1 MSWAPAKDAGAFLQ
15 GLAAFMTD
23 PVRPSRRGLL
33 ALFGAGATLSS
44 TPVLAQDKLSTA
56 VFTHGVACGDPT
68 PSGLLLWT
76 RAVGEGGEIRLA
88 WEVATDEG
96 FVKIIRSGVATT
108 GPARDYTCKVEVE
121 GLKPGATYHYR
132 FRSADAVSRVGRG
145 RTLPAKGVKAARLA
159 VVSCSHYGFGYFNA
173 YRAIADLTS
182 PIDAVVHL
190 GDYIYEYGVDGYG
203 GAESKILGRQHQ
215 PAHEIVT
222 LADYRQRFAQY
233 RTDPDLQDLHA
244 RAAFIT
250 IWDDHETANNAWM
263 GGSPAH
269 DEKTEGA
276 WEARRDAAIQ
286 AYFEWLPMRDPP
298 AGQPRHALNRVYDY
312 GDLVS
317 LIVIET
323 RLTGRTKAPSASRD
337 MIRDAAGRPDPVR
350 FEKEVLDAPQ
360 RSMMGARQ
368 EAWLDQALT
377 ASVKRGAAWQM
388 LANQVIVARMRA
400 PDFMSLLPKD
410 LLDDALTR
418 PGAKRWLESTRLGLP
433 INLDAWDGYSAARLR
448 LYDTVRKTK
457 ANLAVLTGDTHM
469 FWGNRLHDP
478 RDETPVGVEFGVGSI
493 TSPGG
498 YETISPDPRIYAVAE
513 KALVD
518 RNPDVRFAHARDHG
532 FLLVEIGRQ
541 AITCDYFKVANI
553 AVRGGSAERFCRI
566 SATRAGAM
574 TVTPTSA

>member
-1 MSWAPAKDAGAFLQ
+1 MSQ
-15 GLAAFMTD
+15 S
-23 PVRPSRRGLL
+23 VRPSRRGLL
-33 ALFGAGATLSS
+33 ALLGGGATLSS
-44 TPVLAQDKLSTA
+44 SPALARGGFSRV

-68 PSGLLLWT
+68 PTGLLLWT
-76 RAVGEGGEIRLA
+76 RAVGEGGEVRLG
-88 WEVATDEG
+88 WEVAEDEA
-96 FVKIIRSGVATT
+96 FAKIVRSGVATT
-108 GPARDYTCKVEVE
+108 TAARDHTCKVEVD

-132 FRSADAVSRVGRG
+132 FRGADAVSRVGQG
-145 RTLPAKGVKAARLA
+145 RTLPAKGVETARLA

-173 YRAIADLTS
+173 YRAIADLKA

-203 GAESKILGRQHQ
+203 GPESQTLGRVHQ

-263 GGSPAH
+263 AGSPAH

-286 AYFEWLPMRDPP
+286 AYFEWLPMRDPKP
-298 AGQPRHALNRVYDY
+298 GQAAHTLNRVYDY
-312 GDLVS
+312 GDLLS

-323 RLTGRTKAPSASRD
+323 RLTGRTKAPSASRE
-337 MIRDAAGRPDPVR
+337 MIRDAEGRPDPAR
-350 FEKEVLDAPQ
+350 FEKEVLDAPS
-360 RSMMGARQ
+360 RSMMGPAQ
-368 EAWLDQALT
+368 EAWLETTLA
-377 ASVKRGAAWQM
+377 ASVRRGAAWQV

-410 LLDDALTR
+410 LLDDAMSR
-418 PGAKRWLESTRLGLP
+418 PGARRWLESTRLGLP
-433 INLDAWDGYSAARLR
+433 INLDAWDGYPAARLR
-448 LYDTVRKTK
+448 LYDSARRSK

-469 FWGNRLHDP
+469 FWGNHLHDP
-478 RDETPVGVEFGVGSI
+478 RDEAPVGFEFGVGSV

-498 YETISPDPRIYAVAE
+498 YETISPDPRIYEVAE
-513 KALVD
+513 MALVA
-518 RNPDVRFAHARDHG
+518 RNPDVRFTRVRDHG
-532 FLLVEIGRQ
+532 FLLVQVARE
-541 AITCDYFKVANI
+541 AIVCDYFKVADIGARN
-553 AVRGGSAERFCRI
+553 GWAERFCRI
-566 SATRAGAM
+566 TATPAGDMVVIRDAGSSPVKA
-574 TVTPTSA
+574 T

>member
-1 MSWAPAKDAGAFLQ
+1 
-15 GLAAFMTD
+15 MTD
-23 PVRPSRRGLL
+23 SVRPSRRGVL
-33 ALFGAGATLSS
+33 ALLGGGATLSS
-44 TPVLAQDKLSTA
+44 SPALARSGLTA
-56 VFTHGVACGDPT
+56 AAFTHGVACGDPT
-68 PSGLLLWT
+68 STGLLLWT
-76 RAVGEGGEIRLA
+76 RAVGEEAETRVA
-88 WEVATDEG
+88 WEVAEDEA
-96 FVKIIRSGVATT
+96 FARIVRSGVTATSA
-108 GPARDYTCKVEVE
+108 ARDHTCKVEVD
-121 GLKPGATYHYR
+121 GLKPGATYWYR
-132 FRSADAVSRVGRG
+132 FRSADAASRVGRG

-173 YRAIADLTS
+173 YRAIADLPS
-182 PIDAVVHL
+182 PVDAVVHL

-203 GAESKILGRQHQ
+203 GPESQALGRVHQ

-244 RAAFIT
+244 RSAFIT

-269 DEKTEGA
+269 DDKTEGA

-286 AYFEWLPMRDPP
+286 AYFEWLPMRDPKP
-298 AGQPRHALNRVYDY
+298 GQAAHTLNRVYDY
-312 GDLVS
+312 GDLLS

-337 MIRDAAGRPDPVR
+337 MIRDAEGRPDPVR
-350 FEKEVLDAPQ
+350 FEKEVLDAPN
-360 RSMMGARQ
+360 RSMMGPAQ
-368 EAWLDQALT
+368 EAWLETALA
-377 ASVKRGAAWQM
+377 ASVERGAAWQV

-433 INLDAWDGYSAARLR
+433 INLDAWDGYPAARLR
-448 LYDTVRKTK
+448 LYDSVRKAN

-478 RDETPVGVEFGVGSI
+478 RDERPVGFEFGVASV

-498 YETISPDPRIYAVAE
+498 YETVSPDPRIYDVAE
-513 KALVD
+513 AALVA
-518 RNPDVRFAHARDHG
+518 RNPDVRFARVRDHG
-532 FLLVEIGRQ
+532 FLLVDITRQ
-541 AITCDYFKVANI
+541 AIVCDYFKVADI
-553 AVRGGSAERFCRI
+553 GARSAKAVRFCRI
-566 SATRAGAM
+566 VTTRGGDM
-574 TVTPTSA
+574 TVAPGEA

>member
-1 MSWAPAKDAGAFLQ
+1 
-15 GLAAFMTD
+15 MTESL
-23 PVRPSRRGLL
+23 RPSRRGVL
-33 ALFGAGATLSS
+33 ALLGGGATLSS
-44 TPVLAQDKLSTA
+44 SPALARGGPTA
-56 VFTHGVACGDPT
+56 AAFTHGVACGDPT
-68 PSGLLLWT
+68 TTGLLLWT
-76 RAVGEGGEIRLA
+76 RAVGEEAETRVG
-88 WEVATDEG
+88 WEVAEDEA
-96 FVKIIRSGVATT
+96 FARIVRSGLAATSA
-108 GPARDYTCKVEVE
+108 ARDHTCKVEVD
-121 GLKPGATYHYR
+121 GLKPGATYWYR

-173 YRAIADLTS
+173 YRAIADLPS

-203 GAESKILGRQHQ
+203 GAESRALGRVHQ
-215 PAHEIVT
+215 PDHEIVT

-269 DEKTEGA
+269 DDKTEGA

-286 AYFEWLPMRDPP
+286 AYFEWLPMRDPKP
-298 AGQPRHALNRVYDY
+298 GQAAHTLNRVYDY
-312 GDLVS
+312 GDLLS

-337 MIRDAAGRPDPVR
+337 MIRDAEGRPDPVR
-350 FEKEVLDAPQ
+350 FEKEVLDAPN
-360 RSMMGARQ
+360 RSMMGPAQ
-368 EAWLDQALT
+368 EAWLETALT
-377 ASVKRGAAWQM
+377 ASVQRGAAWQF

-418 PGAKRWLESTRLGLP
+418 PGSKRWLESTRLGLP
-433 INLDAWDGYSAARLR
+433 INLDAWDGYPAARLR
-448 LYDTVRKTK
+448 LYDSVRKAK

-478 RDETPVGVEFGVGSI
+478 RDEKAVGFEFGAGSV

-498 YETISPDPRIYAVAE
+498 YETVSPDPRIYDVAE
-513 KALVD
+513 TALVE
-518 RNPDVRFAHARDHG
+518 RNPDVRFARVRDHG
-532 FLLVEIGRQ
+532 FLLVDITRQ
-541 AITCDYFKVANI
+541 AITCDYFKVADI
-553 AVRGGSAERFCRI
+553 GVRNPKAARFCRI
-566 SATRAGAM
+566 VSTRGGEM
-574 TVTPTSA
+574 TVAPGDA